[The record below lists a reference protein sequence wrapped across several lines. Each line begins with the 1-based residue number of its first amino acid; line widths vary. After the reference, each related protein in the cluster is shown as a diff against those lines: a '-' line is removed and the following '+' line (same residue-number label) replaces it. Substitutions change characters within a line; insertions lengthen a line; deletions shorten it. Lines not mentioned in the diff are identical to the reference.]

1 MPIDVTSLTNRRADE
16 RWNRTAVGDMLERL
30 TWSCPEQEAIVGWH
44 GAYADPSNERLT
56 YRQANQIANQFANA
70 LLAHGAQPGDRVLPL
85 CENSVEAFLTKIAVA
100 KAGLVGA
107 PVNPNLAPDV
117 IRYLIGLIEPRVV
130 VVDAELWPRLDK
142 SFRGTGLQP
151 HVTIPIGGDAVPHSV
166 SFFDFLADHPSTDP
180 EVRIHGDDIWE
191 LLFTSG
197 TTSMPKG
204 VMLSHTYAYMSAYS
218 YALPFTRGLETGQ
231 SLKTCSFL
239 PLIYHAADH
248 SMGLSAMIT
257 GGSLVIG
264 RRAVPTDVA
273 AAVAQEGVTAL
284 LAGSPQMVKA
294 LTQAIQSSKTSYDL
308 SSLTTLMYA
317 YGMIDPETMT
327 VLKELCG
334 ERLSVMEIFAQTE
347 IVSPHCFWPDVWKDK
362 YWKTAPTVN
371 YVGVPNPVVAA
382 DVFDTNDQSLAGSP
396 GVTGE
401 VVYRSPALA
410 AGYYKNEQATEE
422 AFRGGWFHSG
432 DACIYDED
440 GLRIMVDRF
449 KDIIKTGGENVS
461 SLRVEAILREHSGIT
476 KAAVVG
482 LPDDRWGEAVTA
494 VVVPKS
500 DQPLDE
506 KEIID
511 FCRARLAGFETPKS
525 VVIVD
530 TLPETIGG
538 KVLKYVIREQLAPA
552 NQPEPQ
558 NVIQTLRCSG

>member
-1 MPIDVTSLTNRRADE
+1 MSIDVTSLTNRRADE

-30 TWSCPEQEAIVGWH
+30 TWSCPEKEAIVGRR

-56 YRQANQIANQFANA
+56 YRQANNMANQFANA
-70 LLAHGAQPGDRVLPL
+70 LLAHGAQPGDRVLLL

-117 IRYLIGLIEPRVV
+117 IRYLISLIEPRVV
-130 VVDAELWPRLDK
+130 VVDGELWPRLDE

-151 HVTIPIGGDAVPHSV
+151 HVTIPVGGDVVPRSV
-166 SFFDFLADHPSTDP
+166 SFADFLADYPSTDP

-248 SMGLSAMIT
+248 SMSLSAMIT

-294 LTQAIQSSKTSYDL
+294 LTQAIQSSKTAYDL

-317 YGMIDPETMT
+317 YGMIDPETMMA
-327 VLKELCG
+327 LKGLCG
-334 ERLSVMEIFAQTE
+334 ERLGVMEIFAQTE
-347 IVSPHCFWPDVWKDK
+347 IVSPHCFWPDAWKDK
-362 YWKTAPTVN
+362 YWRTAPKVN

-382 DVFDTNDQSLAGSP
+382 DVIDENDQSLSGSP

-410 AGYYKNEQATEE
+410 AGYYKNEQATEQ

-432 DACIYDED
+432 DACMYDED

-461 SLRVEAILREHSGIT
+461 SLRVEAILRQHPGIA
-476 KAAVVG
+476 KAAVIG

-500 DQPLDE
+500 DRLLDE
-506 KEIID
+506 NEIID

-530 TLPETIGG
+530 TLPETVGG
-538 KVLKYVIREQLAPA
+538 KVLKYVIREQLVKG
-552 NQPEPQ
+552 EE
-558 NVIQTLRCSG
+558 